1 MTQDD
6 KDDEIAAVGYFF
18 NKAMRAFE
26 REEYGEKRMFFP
38 DNATVRQAKFLHA
51 LFEKYGIKEQI
62 LDEADKMLTFEMLT
76 KG

>member
-1 MTQDD
+1 MTQDER
-6 KDDEIAAVGYFF
+6 DDEIEAVSYFF

-26 REEYGEKRMFFP
+26 REEYGDNPMFFP

-51 LFEKYGIKEQI
+51 LFEKYGILDKI
-62 LDEADKMLTFEMLT
+62 LLESDKMLTFDMLS